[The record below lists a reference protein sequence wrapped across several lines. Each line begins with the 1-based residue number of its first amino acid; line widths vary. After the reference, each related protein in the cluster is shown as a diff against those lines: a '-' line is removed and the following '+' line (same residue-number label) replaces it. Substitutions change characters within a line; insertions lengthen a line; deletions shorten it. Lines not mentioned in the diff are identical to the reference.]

1 MPAAPAEEPQEDRPG
16 PPPAPVEVDGGE
28 EDEGIILPVVVPVA
42 VGGAAKSGCHV
53 PCIDPPGGCSMNG
66 ELSYK
71 DEEDV
76 LGGA

>member
-1 MPAAPAEEPQEDRPG
+1 
-16 PPPAPVEVDGGE
+16 VDGGE